1 MPLANL
7 AARALA
13 CVLAMAPA
21 LSQAQDLLIR
31 NATVHTV
38 TERGTLERTDVLV
51 RNGRIAAVGSNL
63 GAAGAVIVEAN
74 GRPLTPGLFGGI
86 TALGVEEISQ
96 EPTTVDN
103 TPPPAGTAGVPAESR
118 PELDVTLAFN
128 PESAVIGVNRVEGLT
143 YAMVAPGS
151 IPDAAVIAGQGA
163 VVRLDGRGDAV
174 LAPSRTLFVSLGAG
188 PAGAGVSRAAQLML
202 LEQAAREAKPTPQM
216 RDSDFRLLTPTGRE
230 VLARYL
236 AGGRVAFRVD
246 RATDIRQVLAF
257 ARRQGLQPVIVGGAQ
272 AWQLAGE
279 LAQAK
284 VPVVLDPLADLP
296 DSFDMIG
303 ATLQNAARL
312 TRAGVRVA
320 FTNTSDG
327 THNARKVRQ
336 GAGIAVANG
345 LPREAALA
353 GLTAN
358 PAEIFGL
365 GAQYGRIA
373 PGYVADLVLW
383 SGDPLEVTTVAQQV
397 WIDGRAQP
405 MRSRQT
411 ELRDRYR
418 PKAATAN

>member
-63 GAAGAVIVEAN
+63 GAAGAVVVEAD

-345 LPREAALA
+345 LPWEAALA

-418 PKAATAN
+418 PKAASAN